1 MPGHYDRPK
10 IRGGHG
16 NTHRKQRHHG
26 GNNTV
31 TGWYWPNHITPPSP
45 SPNMSSRGRKGM
57 GGNNT
62 VTGWYWPNHI
72 TPPDQVMSTEPDIVD
87 PCQDLGSTCF
97 TDTYGNC
104 ECYARTPGY

>member
-1 MPGHYDRPK
+1 
-10 IRGGHG
+10 
-16 NTHRKQRHHG
+16 
-26 GNNTV
+26 
-31 TGWYWPNHITPPSP
+31 PS
-45 SPNMSSRGRKGM
+45 
-57 GGNNT
+57 
-62 VTGWYWPNHI
+62 HI

>member
-16 NTHRKQRHHG
+16 NSRRKSVHHPMRKG
-26 GNNTV
+26 G
-31 TGWYWPNHITPPSP
+31 
-45 SPNMSSRGRKGM
+45 GM

-62 VTGWYWPNHI
+62 VTGWYWPSHI
-72 TPPDQVMSTEPDIVD
+72 TPPDQVMSAEPDIVD